1 MFFVCSNPVRFFA
14 TDASYHSYL
23 SRIGVMT
30 FHALYNIEITNRPV
44 VSKVIIMQA
53 PCNTVMMDSFIN
65 IVVKD
70 VIIYLSN
77 SLPEVMNFPEVWRS
91 VSAAAAAADDDDI
104 YHPGQFYVVN
114 QHQQQQQQEPNHAH
128 AHVAA
133 AFLPPP
139 SPPTSPPPP
148 YGEIILI
155 SNASG
160 NDVVVVSDTDDADD
174 ADDEDEDE

>member
-44 VSKVIIMQA
+44 VSKVIIMQS

-65 IVVKD
+65 IEVKD

-91 VSAAAAAADDDDI
+91 VSAAANADDDDDDI
-104 YHPGQFYVVN
+104 YHPGQFHVVN
-114 QHQQQQQQEPNHAH
+114 QHQPQQQQQQQQQQQTESCSCSCSSSICTTTTTNITTAPIWRNN
-128 AHVAA
+128 
-133 AFLPPP
+133 FDI
-139 SPPTSPPPP
+139 
-148 YGEIILI
+148 EC
-155 SNASG
+155 
-160 NDVVVVSDTDDADD
+160 DW
-174 ADDEDEDE
+174 